1 MPAGRPSKYKPE
13 FCEQV
18 IEYGKE
24 GMSLHEM
31 ALELDICYDTL
42 NEWRKEKPEF
52 SDAVK
57 KALTYSQGWWERLGR
72 TAASGYV
79 NNFNATAYIFNKKNR
94 FPADWRDKQE
104 VAQTVNVTAYKWDDD
119 D

>member
-42 NEWRKEKPEF
+42 NEWCKEKPEF
-52 SDAVK
+52 SEAVK
-57 KALTYSQGWWERLGR
+57 KARSYSQGWWEKLGR
-72 TAASGYV
+72 SAAAGGV

-104 VAQTVNVTAYKWDDD
+104 VAQTVQIEAFKWEE
-119 D
+119 